1 MIIPLRF
8 RILIV
13 LALGKMK
20 KKVGWIFLIFH
31 GENWFWKLLN
41 FDIFALIFNGESL
54 LLFAWGILEN
64 IDFKNQNPRNL
75 NVKIICSWKFSYS
88 PKTYPIWCN
97 YTKYEVLTSKSAKV
111 RMIFQFLVLL
121 TSLFI
126 SFSM

>member
-1 MIIPLRF
+1 MTIPLRF

-13 LALGKMK
+13 LALGKMQ
-20 KKVGWIFLIFH
+20 KKVGWIFLFFH

-75 NVKIICSWKFSYS
+75 NVKIIFSWKFLYV

-97 YTKYEVLTSKSAKV
+97 YTKYEVLTPKIVKV
-111 RMIFQFLVLL
+111 RMIFQFLVL
-121 TSLFI
+121 
-126 SFSM
+126 